1 MIRDISRLKSGQFDL
16 AIIGGGI
23 NGCGIA
29 RDAALRGLKTA
40 LIEKEDFASGTSGRT
55 TKLIHGGIR
64 YLEQLDLKLVCDGLA
79 ERRLLLDLAPS
90 FISPL
95 KFLIPVYKND
105 PRPLWLMKLGVSLYD
120 ILAGK
125 KKIAPHRALSKSE
138 VCALKTGVI
147 EEGLIGGII
156 YFDAQVDDVK
166 FCIANAKS
174 AAENGAIIA
183 NHCEAVG
190 LLKKEKE
197 GSGLNNQQ
205 IAGILAKDAITGET
219 FEIKAKVVV
228 NASGPWSDK
237 VIAMDEPQRRPFLRP
252 TKGAH
257 IIYPK
262 LLSDRAILIS
272 AYKDKRVFFVI
283 PYKGC
288 SIIGTTDTDYKGSPD
303 AVYAEQDDVNYLIS
317 EAQRVFPNLCIKHD
331 EALITYAGL
340 RPLLSSAPTALP
352 WKTSREHAILKTKGN
367 LISVGGGK
375 YTTYRLISEEAVDA
389 VIESLGLKKTPC
401 LTRKE
406 PFPNKPDLTSQVK
419 YAIEEEMAL
428 TISDIQS
435 RRLGLWTSQGLGLD
449 SMDFAASELKKRYN
463 FTDEVIAEQKKQY
476 QSEVELSR
484 ISLARSA

>member
-1 MIRDISRLKSGQFDL
+1 MKRDISRLKKEQFDL

-64 YLEQLDLKLVCDGLA
+64 YLEQLDFKLVCDGLS

-90 FISPL
+90 FVSPL
-95 KFLIPVYKND
+95 EFLIPVYKND
-105 PRPLWLMKLGVSLYD
+105 PRPLWLMKFGVSLYD

-125 KKIAPHRALSKSE
+125 RVIRPHRVLNKDE
-138 VCALKTGVI
+138 VCALKTGVT
-147 EEGLIGGII
+147 EEGLVGGII

-174 AAENGAIIA
+174 AAENGACIA
-183 NHCEAVG
+183 NHCEAVS
-190 LLKKEKE
+190 LIKE
-197 GSGLNNQQ
+197 GVRVT
-205 IAGILAKDAITGET
+205 GILAKDAITGET
-219 FEIKAKVVV
+219 FEIKAKVVL
-228 NASGPWSDK
+228 NASGPWSDE
-237 VIAMDEPQRRPFLRP
+237 VIAMDETTPAPFLRP

-272 AYKDKRVFFVI
+272 AHKDKRVFFVI

-288 SIIGTTDTDYKGSPD
+288 SVIGTTDTDYKGSPD
-303 AVYAEQDDVNYLIS
+303 AVYAEWDDVNYLIS
-317 EAQRVFPNLCIKHD
+317 EAQRVFPNLCIKHN
-331 EALITYAGL
+331 EALIAYAGL
-340 RPLLSSAPTALP
+340 RPLLNSRGLP
-352 WKTSREHAILKTKGN
+352 WKASREHAILKTKGN

-389 VIESLGLKKTPC
+389 VIESLGLKKRQC
-401 LTRKE
+401 LTKKE
-406 PFPNKPDLTSQVK
+406 LFPKTGSTPQIK
-419 YAIEEEMAL
+419 YAIDEEMAM
-428 TISDIQS
+428 TISD
-435 RRLGLWTSQGLGLD
+435 
-449 SMDFAASELKKRYN
+449 
-463 FTDEVIAEQKKQY
+463 
-476 QSEVELSR
+476 
-484 ISLARSA
+484 

>member
-1 MIRDISRLKSGQFDL
+1 MKRDISRLKSGQFDL

-95 KFLIPVYKND
+95 EFLIPVYKND

-125 KKIAPHRALSKSE
+125 NKIAPHRVLNKDE
-138 VCALKTGVI
+138 VCALKTGVT
-147 EEGLIGGII
+147 EEGLLGGII

-190 LLKKEKE
+190 L
-197 GSGLNNQQ
+197 Q

-219 FEIKAKVVV
+219 FEIKTKVVV

-237 VIAMDEPQRRPFLRP
+237 VIAMDEPRPNSFLRP
-252 TKGAH
+252 TKGVH

-262 LLSDRAILIS
+262 RLSDRAILIS

-340 RPLLSSAPTALP
+340 RPLLNSTPTALP
-352 WKTSREHAILKTKGN
+352 WKASREHAILKTKGN

-389 VIESLGLKKTPC
+389 VIESLGLKKRPC
-401 LTRKE
+401 PTRKE
-406 PFPNKPDLTSQVK
+406 PFPNNPGLTSQVK

-463 FTDEVIAEQKKQY
+463 FTDEVIAEQKAQY
-476 QSEVELSR
+476 KEEIELNR
-484 ISLARSA
+484 KALAC